1 MQWMRQLG
9 QKYMSSLMSIC
20 VSSGHQEGQ
29 DFSFV
34 IPCDSVA
41 KNKANS
47 RVLRSS
53 IVVHSKELFMRD
65 SDRD

>member
-1 MQWMRQLG
+1 
-9 QKYMSSLMSIC
+9 MSSLMSIC

-29 DFSFV
+29 DFSSV